1 MKKSNNPLMNAA
13 REIKWSFT
21 LASVVYLVLGLVL
34 LLAPNTSRKLLC
46 TVVSAGVTIY
56 GVLNILSY
64 VLDKG
69 SSAYTLELL
78 IGILALA
85 FGIFSLINPG
95 FLLNIL
101 IIALG
106 LVIVVG
112 SISGI
117 KRAVSLK
124 SFGFDR
130 WWLALVSA
138 CVTLLFAL
146 TIIFYPA
153 LYGNALMMF
162 IGLFL
167 IVEAVSDLLS
177 IRKLSRFAKSVKV
190 TYTVDE

>member
-1 MKKSNNPLMNAA
+1 MKKTDNPILSAA

-21 LASVVYLVLGLVL
+21 IASVVYLVLGLIL

-46 TVVSAGVTIY
+46 TLIGAGVTIY
-56 GVLNILSY
+56 GAFNILSY

-78 IGILALA
+78 IGICAAA

-112 SISGI
+112 SIGSI
-117 KRAVSLK
+117 KRALNLK
-124 SFGFDR
+124 TFGYSR
-130 WWLALVSA
+130 WWWAMISA
-138 CVTLLFAL
+138 CVTLAFAL
-146 TIIFYPA
+146 TIIIYPS
-153 LYGNALMMF
+153 LYGNALMMI
-162 IGLFL
+162 IGAFL
-167 IVEAVSDLLS
+167 IIESVSDLLS
-177 IRKLSRFAKSVKV
+177 IRRLSQLSKNVKV
-190 TYTVDE
+190 TYTVEE